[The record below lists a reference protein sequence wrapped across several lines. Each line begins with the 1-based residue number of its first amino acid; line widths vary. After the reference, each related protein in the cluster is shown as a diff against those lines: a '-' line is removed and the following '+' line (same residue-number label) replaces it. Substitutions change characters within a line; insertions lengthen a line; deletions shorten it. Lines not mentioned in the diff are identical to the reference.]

1 MKVRKILCLLLICIP
16 MLAIASGSSAIS
28 ANEIPQIELTTQ
40 DSDKTVRG
48 MISETSGE
56 PLPGVTVQVKG
67 TTRGVLSDLN
77 GYYIVDA
84 NPGDVLVFSY
94 VGFVTEEVVVKKSRS
109 LNVTLREDVEELDE
123 VVVVGMGSQRKA
135 SVIGSIS
142 SVPVG
147 NLRASQRS
155 LTSNLSGRIAGS
167 VAVQRSG
174 EPGQDVAQF
183 WIRGLSTFGA
193 NQAP

>member
-1 MKVRKILCLLLICIP
+1 

-123 VVVVGMGSQRKA
+123 VVVVGMGS
-135 SVIGSIS
+135 
-142 SVPVG
+142 
-147 NLRASQRS
+147 
-155 LTSNLSGRIAGS
+155 
-167 VAVQRSG
+167 
-174 EPGQDVAQF
+174 
-183 WIRGLSTFGA
+183 
-193 NQAP
+193 